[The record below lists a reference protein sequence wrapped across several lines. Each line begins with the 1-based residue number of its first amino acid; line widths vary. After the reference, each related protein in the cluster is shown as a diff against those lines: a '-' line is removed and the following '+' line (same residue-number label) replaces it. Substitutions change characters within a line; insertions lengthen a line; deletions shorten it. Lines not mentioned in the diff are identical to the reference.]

1 VVDAAVAVS
10 FALGVAEPDASGV
23 GGYGQMLVLLKGMD
37 EPALIEFMTRVP
49 EDASL
54 SNASLNPGGDYP
66 DDGPVLANVPGTVAG
81 MYEAWKR
88 FGSRAVPWGDL
99 LAPAIRAAKQGVP
112 VSDGFATTLR
122 RERSAFLK
130 YEGSRALFFPDGEPL
145 AAGDTLRNPDLA
157 WVLERIAA
165 DSADGFYRGEVA
177 RRLVQDL
184 RGQGN
189 AMRLTDLARYFA
201 AEREPV
207 STTFRG
213 YTVFSSAPPVS
224 GGASLAAKL
233 NLLEQTPRP
242 GEPYSESAAALH
254 AMIAAWQLV
263 PSSRGRIGDPSLWP
277 VDIAPFVSKDTARAR
292 WQCFDASKALTPE
305 LLQGSTLR
313 CAGTTPVGAPAGS
326 GLTRQ
331 IGAASALDGRD
342 AGTDAAAVDEGA
354 VASLSIG
361 RAAATAADGNVIDPS
376 RPCDVGEHAEGVRVC
391 RSHGT
396 TAFVVG
402 DADGN
407 VVAVTQTLGTWG
419 GNFYVTPG
427 LGFLYNDKLTSY
439 GSDPDSYGARLP
451 YARHG
456 STIAPTIVTRG
467 DGAERRPVLA
477 VGAAGN
483 AWITSAVYQ
492 TLVGVLDDGLSAQ
505 QALELPRFLPGT
517 RGSGAERA
525 FEISIESG
533 VNPDVLRALERMG
546 YHFDVISLPGELRM
560 GYGAAITF
568 GDGSVTAG
576 ADPRRS
582 GAAAAVP

>member
-1 VVDAAVAVS
+1 
-10 FALGVAEPDASGV
+10 
-23 GGYGQMLVLLKGMD
+23 
-37 EPALIEFMTRVP
+37 
-49 EDASL
+49 
-54 SNASLNPGGDYP
+54 
-66 DDGPVLANVPGTVAG
+66 
-81 MYEAWKR
+81 
-88 FGSRAVPWGDL
+88 
-99 LAPAIRAAKQGVP
+99 
-112 VSDGFATTLR
+112 
-122 RERSAFLK
+122 
-130 YEGSRALFFPDGEPL
+130 
-145 AAGDTLRNPDLA
+145 
-157 WVLERIAA
+157 
-165 DSADGFYRGEVA
+165 
-177 RRLVQDL
+177 
-184 RGQGN
+184 
-189 AMRLTDLARYFA
+189 
-201 AEREPV
+201 
-207 STTFRG
+207 
-213 YTVFSSAPPVS
+213 
-224 GGASLAAKL
+224 
-233 NLLEQTPRP
+233 
-242 GEPYSESAAALH
+242 PYSENAAALH

-292 WQCFDASKALTPE
+292 WQCFDASEALTPD
-305 LLQGSTLR
+305 LFQGNTLR

-326 GLTRQ
+326 GSANRP
-331 IGAASALDGRD
+331 GDASGSALSAAR
-342 AGTDAAAVDEGA
+342 DAAATTSG
-354 VASLSIG
+354 
-361 RAAATAADGNVIDPS
+361 DGNLIDPS

-505 QALELPRFLPGT
+505 EALELPRFLPGT

-533 VNPDVLRALERMG
+533 VNPDVLRTLERMG